1 MDDGIQYFIVQTAS
15 FEKKKIRYMHHVHR
29 LLDQPL
35 LGRSYL
41 LPWLLGC
48 WEWLWLWAVMAV
60 AFDLGAQIE
69 DMIINLTFVENASES
84 NLIQTPFPER
94 ETLTKTMLI
103 LITDWHWNKFT

>member
-1 MDDGIQYFIVQTAS
+1 
-15 FEKKKIRYMHHVHR
+15 
-29 LLDQPL
+29 
-35 LGRSYL
+35 
-41 LPWLLGC
+41 
-48 WEWLWLWAVMAV
+48 MAV

-103 LITDWHWNKFT
+103 LITDWH